1 MDDDRKKDINEE
13 KPSARDIWHEKLKNS
28 DGKKTGADIPIG
40 DSKETLVFCLK
51 RNLINLS

>member
-28 DGKKTGADIPIG
+28 D
-40 DSKETLVFCLK
+40 TL
-51 RNLINLS
+51 R

>member
-1 MDDDRKKDINEE
+1 MTWMMTGKKDINEE

-28 DGKKTGADIPIG
+28 DGK
-40 DSKETLVFCLK
+40 